1 MLPII
6 PRALRKLMDF
16 NGVGNKD
23 SVPSVVEKLTADK
36 AGLLSSRDVRAVR
49 IKREQADQKASSTA
63 KTEGI
68 KSLEVCKSKKKR
80 KHNGNNHEARNKM
93 SSRRPRSDVQNMIP
107 EVTSSLHRPATAI
120 AGKNNHY
127 SKKAVPILSSEG
139 SSISLSAMCNKK
151 GQASAGRVEEISK
164 PTELFSSKEVKSIV
178 FS

>member
-1 MLPII
+1 MPPKI

-23 SVPSVVEKLTADK
+23 AAPSVVEKLTADK

-93 SSRRPRSDVQNMIP
+93 SSRRPRSDDNIG
-107 EVTSSLHRPATAI
+107 TAFF
-120 AGKNNHY
+120 
-127 SKKAVPILSSEG
+127 E
-139 SSISLSAMCNKK
+139 
-151 GQASAGRVEEISK
+151 
-164 PTELFSSKEVKSIV
+164 
-178 FS
+178 